1 MTITLKN
8 VTKIIGGN
16 TVADSV
22 NLTLKSGTVY
32 GLCGYNGCGKTMLM
46 RLISGL
52 ILPTKG
58 DIFFD
63 EKKLGKDLDFP
74 ENMGI
79 LIENPA
85 FLGGLSGFDN
95 LRLLASIK
103 GKITDDIIKKTISRV
118 GLNPDDKKKY
128 RKYSLGMKQ
137 RLGIA
142 SAIMEAPE
150 LIILDEPTN
159 ALDSSG
165 VEIVK
170 NIIASEKKRG
180 ALITVTCHDHAIL
193 QEMCDIIYKIEHG
206 KIIDEQ
212 VISEEVSAN
221 EKTDN

>member
-58 DIFFD
+58 DIFID
-63 EKKLGKDLDFP
+63 EKKLGKDIDFP

-95 LRLLASIK
+95 LKLLASIK

-118 GLNPDDKKKY
+118 GLDPDDKKKY

-170 NIIASEKKRG
+170 KIIASEKKRG